1 VIRSFVF
8 SAAVAAAVAASI
20 PAAAFAQNAPVAGAN
35 APPVAGA
42 NAPPVAIVAPPPR
55 LDTNVLFGKDT
66 PVVPMAEWSVEQKG
80 AAEQTGARVLI
91 AAGPAELGRAPPEAS
106 RYDSQTFRFPSGDI
120 RVLTF
125 RKANGGVLH
134 QVTSEKS
141 IYVVKGSA
149 LVDVAGVATEIFA
162 GDVVSLPGGVLRS
175 RPGKS
180 EDTTILAFSVLDGA
194 PNPRAMVIRGKDAKP
209 AVIKAGAKAG
219 LGNTTVTVQRY
230 PFDGNS
236 IRAATLS
243 GEGRT
248 APVVPTV
255 DALIYVLSGPMQIT
269 IGDEVKTVSA
279 GDALR
284 EPAGLSTHWDVPRK
298 GSFIATNGV
307 PLVPPPPAAVAPA
320 SR

>member
-1 VIRSFVF
+1 VIRSFVL
-8 SAAVAAAVAASI
+8 AATVAAAVAASI
-20 PAAAFAQNAPVAGAN
+20 AGPAFAQNAPVAGAN
-35 APPVAGA
+35 APPV
-42 NAPPVAIVAPPPR
+42 PIVALPPR
-55 LDTNVLFGKDT
+55 LDTNVWFAKDV
-66 PVVPMAEWSVEQKG
+66 PVVPMAEWTVVQQG

-125 RKANGGVLH
+125 RKASGGVLH

-141 IYVVKGSA
+141 LYVVKGSA
-149 LVDVAGVATEIFA
+149 VVDVAGVATEIFA
-162 GDVVSLPGGVLRS
+162 GDVVSLPAGVLRS
-175 RPGKS
+175 RAGKA
-180 EDTTILAFSVLDGA
+180 EDTTVVLFTVRDGV
-194 PNPRAMVIRGKDAKP
+194 PNPKPAVLRARDAKP
-209 AVIKAGAKAG
+209 MVIKGGEKAG
-219 LGNTTVTVQRY
+219 LGNTTVTVRRHA
-230 PFDGNS
+230 FDGNS
-236 IRAATLS
+236 IRFATLS
-243 GEGRT
+243 GQGST
-248 APVVPTV
+248 APVVPQV

-307 PLVPPPPAAVAPA
+307 PLVPPAPAAP
-320 SR
+320 R

>member
-1 VIRSFVF
+1 M
-8 SAAVAAAVAASI
+8 
-20 PAAAFAQNAPVAGAN
+20 PAAALAQSAPVAGAN
-35 APPVAGA
+35 APPV
-42 NAPPVAIVAPPPR
+42 PVVAAPPR
-55 LDTNVLFGKDT
+55 LDTNILFGKDI

-91 AAGPAELGRAPPEAS
+91 AAGPAELGRAPPAAS

-125 RKANGGVLH
+125 RKASGGVLH

-149 LVDVAGVATEIFA
+149 VVDVAGVPTEIQA
-162 GDVVSLPGGVLRS
+162 GDVVSLPSGVLRS
-175 RPGKS
+175 RPGKP
-180 EDTTILAFSVLDGA
+180 EDTTIVAFTVLDGV
-194 PNPRAMVIRGKDAKP
+194 PNPKAMVIRGKDAKP
-209 AVIKAGAKAG
+209 SIIKGGAKSG
-219 LGNTTVTVQRY
+219 LGATIVTVQRY

-236 IRAATLS
+236 IRAAKLS
-243 GEGRT
+243 GKGRT
-248 APVVPTV
+248 APVVPGI

-269 IGDEVKTVSA
+269 VGDEVKTVSA

-284 EPAGLSTHWDVPRK
+284 EPAGLSTHWDVPQK

-307 PLVPPPPAAVAPA
+307 PRVPPAAAAP
-320 SR
+320 R